1 MGTLDGRFAIVTGA
15 GKGIGKAIAE
25 RLLQDGAAG
34 VALFEYNEELAQSTA
49 KELAKK
55 FTTEVEDL
63 AAEDRQVLAVPCDVS
78 NRASVEAAV
87 AKVLEQ
93 FGRIDILVNNAGI
106 TRDHIFHKLSYE
118 DWDKVLDTNLGGVFN
133 TCYAVVPHMRE
144 QGYGRIVN
152 ISSTSAYGNPGQT
165 NYAASK
171 AGILGFTATLA
182 KEVARKGIVANVVT
196 PGCINTDMY
205 LAVPDDIRERTVR
218 AIPMQRL
225 GEPEEVAAVVSFL
238 SGPDVSF
245 MTGQVLSVSGGL
257 RTY

>member
-25 RLLQDGAAG
+25 RFLQEG
-34 VALFEYNEELAQSTA
+34 VAGLAIFEYNEELAQKTA
-49 KELAKK
+49 KELARKI
-55 FTTEVEDL
+55 TTESEDM
-63 AAEDRQVLAVPCDVS
+63 AAEDRQLLPIACDVS
-78 NRASVEAAV
+78 DRPSVEAAV
-87 AKVLEQ
+87 QTVLEQ

-152 ISSTSAYGNPGQT
+152 ISSTSAYGNPGQA

-205 LAVPDDIRERTVR
+205 LAVPDEIRERTVR

-225 GEPEEVAAVVSFL
+225 GEPEEVAAVVAFL

>member
-15 GKGIGKAIAE
+15 GQGIGKAIAE
-25 RLLQDGAAG
+25 RFLQDGVAG
-34 VALFEYNEELAQSTA
+34 LAIFEYNEESGKRVAE
-49 KELAKK
+49 ELARK
-55 FTTEVEDL
+55 FTTEEEDV
-63 AAEDRQVLAVPCDVS
+63 AAEDRQVFAIPCDVS
-78 NRASVEAAV
+78 DRASVEAAV
-87 AKVLEQ
+87 KTVLER

-182 KEVARKGIVANVVT
+182 KEVARKGIVANAVT
-196 PGCINTDMY
+196 PGVINTDMY
-205 LAVPDDIRERTVR
+205 LAVPEEKRRRTIEM
-218 AIPMQRL
+218 IPMQRL
-225 GEPEEVAAVVSFL
+225 GEPSEVASVVSFL

-245 MTGQVLSVSGGL
+245 MTGQVISVSGGM